1 MRILLLSLIFYSSC
15 HCSFIFNRDEKL
27 IHSLQ
32 SNGAKVKRDLTDHS
46 QEQETLASFWR
57 NEAQKKLN
65 AQLKKKINTNIAK
78 NVIIFLG
85 DGMSLSTITA
95 SRIYAG
101 QRLKK
106 SGEEYSLSFE
116 NFPYT
121 ALSKTYCVDKQTADS
136 ACSATAYLTGVK
148 TNDGTVGVT
157 AKVRKSDCQASLDKE
172 NRLTSIMQWAQKAGK
187 STGIVTTTRVT
198 HASPAG
204 TYAKT
209 AHRDWESDFDMKNFT
224 DTKECSDIAKQL
236 VTESPGN
243 KLNVIFGGG
252 RRKFLSENII
262 ENGARGE
269 RLDGRDLID
278 EWLQHQ
284 KSATANYVSNRT
296 ELLALDYSKVDH
308 ILGLFADSHL
318 EYNLNNDRD
327 EPSLK
332 EMTTAAIEI
341 LKKNDKGFVLFVEGG
356 KIDLAHHDNMA
367 HLALDETAEF
377 DKAIQSAVKLT
388 DEKDTLIV
396 VTADHSH
403 TMTLSGYSHRGRDI
417 LGLNTEISDMD
428 SLPYLTLSYANGPSA
443 EKRRQIDEEDMSM
456 EINFFS
462 SFHFFHILFF
472 NSLQKMS
479 AISIH
484 HLYHVY
490 LRHTEEMMSQYI
502 LEGHTLIYSR
512 AYLNRIR
519 FRILL
524 RTLHALVME
533 QQHVIKK
540 Q

>member
-1 MRILLLSLIFYSSC
+1 MRIIVVIFVSLILYSCCYGFSA
-15 HCSFIFNRDEKL
+15 IKRNKPIRDERL
-27 IHSLQ
+27 MHSLK
-32 SNGAKVKRDLTDHS
+32 SSSLKVKRDLKEQT
-46 QEQETLASFWR
+46 QKQETLASFWR
-57 NEAQKKLN
+57 NEALKKLKT
-65 AQLKKKINTNIAK
+65 QLNKKINTNIAK

-148 TNDGTVGVT
+148 TNYGTIGVT
-157 AKVRKSDCQASLDKE
+157 AKVNKNDCQASLDKE

-209 AHRDWESDFDMKNFT
+209 ANRDWESDFDMNNFT

-236 VTESPGN
+236 VTECPGN

-262 ENGARGE
+262 ENDARGE

-284 KSATANYVSNRT
+284 KSPTAHYVSNRT
-296 ELLALDYSKVDH
+296 ELLALDYSKIDH
-308 ILGLFADSHL
+308 IMGLFADSHL
-318 EYNLNNDRD
+318 EYNLNNDND

-332 EMTTAAIEI
+332 EMTLAAIEI

-377 DKAIQSAVKLT
+377 DKAIQSAVKIT

-417 LGLNTEISDMD
+417 LGFNTEISDMD
-428 SLPYLTLSYANGPSA
+428 SMPYLTLSYANGPSA
-443 EKRRQIDEEDMSM
+443 EKKRQVNEEDMKNVGYQYPSLIPM
-456 EINFFS
+456 LYETHGGDDVPIYARGPYSHLFEGVLEQNTIP
-462 SFHFFHILFF
+462 HFIAYA
-472 NSLQKMS
+472 SC
-479 AISIH
+479 ISNGA
-484 HLYHVY
+484 
-490 LRHTEEMMSQYI
+490 T
-502 LEGHTLIYSR
+502 
-512 AYLNRIR
+512 ACD
-519 FRILL
+519 
-524 RTLHALVME
+524 
-533 QQHVIKK
+533 
-540 Q
+540 